1 MGFSIWRSFG
11 QGCVVGISVSSTGE
25 GGEITLFAASRSA
38 VELGYILRHVPG
50 YEFSMSTFEARLR
63 FQKTVYLLQA
73 FGINRGYDFS
83 WYLRGPYC
91 SLAAHD
97 GYGLRGVY
105 DLIPD
110 GGPPFKSAR
119 ANEAFKKFCHFIYG
133 KEIDELEIAASLHYL
148 KHAEQWDDERV
159 KKAVEDKQDRFT
171 RNMVDREWD
180 NMEANGL
187 V

>member
-1 MGFSIWRSFG
+1 M
-11 QGCVVGISVSSTGE
+11 
-25 GGEITLFAASRSA
+25 
-38 VELGYILRHVPG
+38 GYILRHVPG

-83 WYLRGPYC
+83 WYLRGPHC

-119 ANEAFKKFCHFIYG
+119 ANEAFKKFCHFMYG
-133 KEIDELEIAASLHYL
+133 KGIDELEIAASLHYL
-148 KHAEQWDDERV
+148 KRAEQWDDERV

-171 RNMVDREWD
+171 RKMVDREWD
-180 NMEANGL
+180 DMEANGL

>member
-1 MGFSIWRSFG
+1 
-11 QGCVVGISVSSTGE
+11 
-25 GGEITLFAASRSA
+25 
-38 VELGYILRHVPG
+38 
-50 YEFSMSTFEARLR
+50 MSTFEARLR

-83 WYLRGPYC
+83 WYLRGPHC

-105 DLIPD
+105 DLIPG

-119 ANEAFKKFCHFIYG
+119 ANGAFKKFCHFIYG

-148 KHAEQWDDERV
+148 KRSEQWDDERV

-171 RNMVDREWD
+171 RKMVDREWD
-180 NMEANGL
+180 DMEANGL
-187 V
+187 HLRRRGGGGKSLKPRSQQYDRCIWTPTGWHIHPLIEHNTSNVCWV